1 MIEFEWDGANL
12 QHIAEHNV
20 TPDEAEFVLN
30 GFTLD
35 VEYQDWQGEE
45 RFSEIWVTAEGRYL
59 VVWTT
64 WRGPRLRVVTAY
76 DAPKNLV
83 EEYLRIR

>member
-20 TPDEAEFVLN
+20 SPDEAEFVLN

-35 VEYQDWQGEE
+35 VEYQDWQGEG
-45 RFSEIWVTAEGRYL
+45 RFSEIGVTAEGRCL

-64 WRGPRLRVVTAY
+64 WRGARLRVVTAY